1 MYTKYKTSKAIILAH
16 CSLKNKKSNMP
27 SCNKCTHH
35 IHVKIKCV
43 ALFSFWWT
51 VLNLIGEALTLLMY
65 FSQLCLSFDLNGREF
80 IDIIFFCKTT
90 VVSCH
95 VRHIWKKNHFTFV
108 IELLFNVHKP
118 FCLHVWCAC
127 LSSLMADGHWDSKW
141 ISINRSMHIC
151 TYMRTVNK
159 MQI

>member
-1 MYTKYKTSKAIILAH
+1 MHASYTRQNKVCGFVLFLVDCFKFNWWSVNAINVFFTIV
-16 CSLKNKKSNMP
+16 SLFWFEWP
-27 SCNKCTHH
+27 W
-35 IHVKIKCV
+35 IHWYHV
-43 ALFSFWWT
+43 
-51 VLNLIGEALTLLMY
+51 
-65 FSQLCLSFDLNGREF
+65 
-80 IDIIFFCKTT
+80 FFLQNNCRI
-90 VVSCH
+90 VSCKAYLKK
-95 VRHIWKKNHFTFV
+95 KKNHFTFV

>member
-65 FSQLCLSFDLNGREF
+65 FSQLCLYFDLNGREF
-80 IDIIFFCKTT
+80 IDIMFFFLQNNCRI
-90 VVSCH
+90 VSCKAYL
-95 VRHIWKKNHFTFV
+95 KKKIISPLLSNCCLTSTSRSVCTFDA
-108 IELLFNVHKP
+108 HAS
-118 FCLHVWCAC
+118 LH
-127 LSSLMADGHWDSKW
+127 
-141 ISINRSMHIC
+141 
-151 TYMRTVNK
+151 
-159 MQI
+159 